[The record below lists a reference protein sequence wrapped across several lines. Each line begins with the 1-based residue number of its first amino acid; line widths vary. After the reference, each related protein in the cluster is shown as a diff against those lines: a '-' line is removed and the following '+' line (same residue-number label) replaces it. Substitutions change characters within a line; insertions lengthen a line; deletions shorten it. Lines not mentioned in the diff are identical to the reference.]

1 MKNWMPGVVRFFI
14 QRMPEKRKCMT
25 QVIFGL
31 VLPSVRK
38 IFHRASEKMPT
49 LSGICHQVNADGFE
63 ARRRD
68 EPTFFAQLSP
78 GGSDGAFSDLDRS
91 FDKLLSCLRMN
102 KPQNFHTLVS

>member
-1 MKNWMPGVVRFFI
+1 
-14 QRMPEKRKCMT
+14 
-25 QVIFGL
+25 
-31 VLPSVRK
+31 
-38 IFHRASEKMPT
+38 MPT

-102 KPQNFHTLVS
+102 KPQNFHTLVSYPNDNRADFFNCGHPGRLSPVICRAIDRSGSA